1 MTLKSCIEGAT
12 LSEGTQNEEPTA
24 EHSPLPLRREE
35 KRKIWRSEDLLGSE
49 CEAVI
54 VHRGQEYRLRCT
66 RQGKLILFK

>member
-1 MTLKSCIEGAT
+1 MPLKAFIEGLP
-12 LSEGTQNEEPTA
+12 LSDQTPDETRPAEAEP
-24 EHSPLPLRREE
+24 PLRREDT
-35 KRKIWRSEDLLGSE
+35 RKVWRTEDLLGGE

>member
-1 MTLKSCIEGAT
+1 MSLKTFIEDRT
-12 LSEGTQNEEPTA
+12 LSDLPHNNERPA
-24 EHSPLPLRREE
+24 EAEAPLRRQET
-35 KRKIWRSEDLLGSE
+35 RKVWRSEDLLGSE

>member
-1 MTLKSCIEGAT
+1 MTLKTFIEGLP
-12 LSEGTQNEEPTA
+12 LSDEPQNAEPTA
-24 EHSPLPLRREE
+24 ESQVPLRREE

-49 CEAVI
+49 SEAVI